1 VAAPIVTFLAPPSPG
16 DGTERAPAPGT
27 PSRPAAAAGRPGR
40 REQTGGLR
48 MTRGARGAATG
59 MQVTDAEIRRCL
71 DEPDDASPDPDTPT
85 RTRFR
90 RGPLSVVA
98 AADGMVLRVDRRG
111 R

>member
-1 VAAPIVTFLAPPSPG
+1 
-16 DGTERAPAPGT
+16 
-27 PSRPAAAAGRPGR
+27 
-40 REQTGGLR
+40 
-48 MTRGARGAATG
+48 